1 MELRVELRGELVWF
15 QLSPEGQQA
24 LSGLF
29 ESRFEAL
36 VVAED
41 DLGLWISP
49 QRFPAETA
57 HAEGVSDE
65 RLRKAIPVYLLKRK
79 YFSTAELNMDAD
91 TLADLMAAGSA

>member
-1 MELRVELRGELVWF
+1 MRLRGETIRF

-29 ESRFEAL
+29 EFKFEAL
-36 VVAED
+36 VVEED

-57 HAEGVSDE
+57 PAIGVSDE
-65 RLRKAIPVYLLKRK
+65 RLRKAISVYLLKRE
-79 YFSTAELNMDAD
+79 YFSTAELNMDAE
-91 TLADLMAAGSA
+91 TIADLMTAV